1 MDTVQICNQAIGWL
15 GGNRITSLD
24 DGTTEANL
32 CKDNFEFLRDAVLE
46 TVDWSFAKKQVR
58 LTPLTTTPA
67 FRFDQQFLQPADVL
81 RIITAG
87 AKDDFTDILEWEP
100 GVNDSNQQVVYAN
113 NTEVLYL
120 LYVSRQEETTK
131 FPPLFAQALAQ
142 RLAADLAIPLTEN
155 AGLANRYW
163 QLYERKVIEAANS
176 DGVQGPQQ
184 RIKSGTLRN
193 IRKYDRTYLGYP

>member
-32 CKDNFEFLRDAVLE
+32 CKDNYEYLRDAVLE

-58 LTPLTTTPA
+58 LTPLAATPD
-67 FRFDQQFLQPADVL
+67 FRYDQQFLLPADLL

-87 AKDDFTDILEWEP
+87 NKDDFTDILEWEP
-100 GVNDSNQQVVYAN
+100 AVNSSNQHVCYAN
-113 NTEVLYL
+113 CDVLYL
-120 LYVSRQEETTK
+120 LYVSRVEDATR
-131 FPPLFAQALAQ
+131 FSPLFSQALAN

-155 AGLANRYW
+155 AGLAQRYW
-163 QLYERKVIEAANS
+163 QLYERKLIEAANS
-176 DGVQGPQQ
+176 DGVQGRQQ
-184 RIKSGTLRN
+184 KIKSGPLRN
-193 IRKYDRTYLGYP
+193 IRNYDRTYLGYD